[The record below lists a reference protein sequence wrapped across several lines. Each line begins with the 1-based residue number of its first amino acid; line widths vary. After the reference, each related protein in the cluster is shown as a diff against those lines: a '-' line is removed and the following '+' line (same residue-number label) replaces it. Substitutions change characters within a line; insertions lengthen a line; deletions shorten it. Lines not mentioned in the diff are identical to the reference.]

1 MRGVCPVGRVQGTC
15 VEAAGR
21 DTGAP
26 RWTRPSN
33 LLSPQMLGFLFF
45 ATACFLYKPAPG
57 SSDGMD
63 ASLPSQSSA
72 SANPTDL
79 QLQSSV

>member
-1 MRGVCPVGRVQGTC
+1 
-15 VEAAGR
+15 
-21 DTGAP
+21 
-26 RWTRPSN
+26 
-33 LLSPQMLGFLFF
+33 
-45 ATACFLYKPAPG
+45 
-57 SSDGMD
+57 MD